1 MRVEKVAVRM
11 GEGSRSG
18 SGVRGSVGMV
28 RVQASVIHYDYES
41 PHSGRGTSVCERLN
55 FAPGVHGG
63 EGEGYLGT
71 F

>member
-1 MRVEKVAVRM
+1 
-11 GEGSRSG
+11 
-18 SGVRGSVGMV
+18 MV
-28 RVQASVIHYDYES
+28 RVQGSVIHYDYEC

-63 EGEGYLGT
+63 EGERYLGT